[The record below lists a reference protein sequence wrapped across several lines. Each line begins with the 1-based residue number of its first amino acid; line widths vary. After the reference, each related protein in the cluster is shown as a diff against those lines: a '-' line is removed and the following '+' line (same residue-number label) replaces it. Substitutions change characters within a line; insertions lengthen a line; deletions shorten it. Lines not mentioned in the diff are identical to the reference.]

1 MNVIWV
7 LSLKSVWNIS
17 PIFANGTTA
26 ACCKVLFIFFKKF
39 LQLVEEFGSLSP
51 NSINLFYATGN
62 FPYPVKTSEKQRFS
76 DVFRGYR
83 KLPVAS
89 NELTRIFIPEVEL
102 SQQTSTYLS
111 HYHNRSLGIKINNH
125 AIIKTSLL

>member
-26 ACCKVLFIFFKKF
+26 ACCKVLFIFLKSFCNWLKNLVVF
-39 LQLVEEFGSLSP
+39 LLIPLTCFMPLVIFHIP
-51 NSINLFYATGN
+51 WKHQKN
-62 FPYPVKTSEKQRFS
+62 RFS

-83 KLPVAS
+83 KLPVVS

>member
-1 MNVIWV
+1 MSIIPKVCM
-7 LSLKSVWNIS
+7 KY
-17 PIFANGTTA
+17 FANLCKWHY
-26 ACCKVLFIFFKKF
+26 CCLLQGFIYFFKKF

-83 KLPVAS
+83 KLPVTS